1 MKRILKYGICFMMNT
16 VKMNRYL
23 LLIVILITTISYAQL
38 KPLKDADLLTKEV
51 TKNTSFK
58 VDKFEFKI
66 DWQDKLSHSPNLG
79 YLGGI
84 KSLKIYSKGRLIND
98 FISIEDEVGLQKF
111 IIEFYDFNLDGT
123 IDFRIRRECGGR
135 CYYSYYL
142 SNIQTNK
149 FENPKEWDYIRVR
162 ALDFKNK
169 LLADQLAG
177 INEGADIYK
186 VKGNRLIKQLVKK

>member
-1 MKRILKYGICFMMNT
+1 
-16 VKMNRYL
+16 MNRYL
-23 LLIVILITTISYAQL
+23 LLIGILLSFNCYPQL

-66 DWQDKLSHSPNLG
+66 EWMDKLSHSPNLG

-84 KSLKIYSKGRLIND
+84 KSLKIYSKGTLIND
-98 FISIEDEVGLQKF
+98 FKSIEDEVGLQKF
-111 IIEFYDFNLDGT
+111 IIDFYDFNLDGT
-123 IDFRIRRECGGR
+123 IDFRIRRECGGS

-142 SNIQTNK
+142 SNIKINK

-169 LLADQLAG
+169 LLADQVVSV
-177 INEGADIYK
+177 NEGAYVYK
-186 VKGNRLIKQLVKK
+186 VNGNRLIKQLEEK

>member
-1 MKRILKYGICFMMNT
+1 MKKH
-16 VKMNRYL
+16 L

-51 TKNTSFK
+51 IKNTSFK

-66 DWQDKLSHSPNLG
+66 EWQDKLSHSPNLG

-84 KSLKIYSKGRLIND
+84 KSLKIYSKGILIND
-98 FISIEDEVGLQKF
+98 FKSIEDEVGLQEF
-111 IIEFYDFNLDGT
+111 IFDFYDFNLDGT

-142 SNIQTNK
+142 SNLKLNK
-149 FENPKEWDYIRVR
+149 FENLKEWDYIRIR

-169 LLADQLAG
+169 LLADQLTVV
-177 INEGADIYK
+177 NKVTDIYK
-186 VKGNRLIKQLVKK
+186 VKGNRLIMQLEKK

>member
-1 MKRILKYGICFMMNT
+1 MKKH
-16 VKMNRYL
+16 L
-23 LLIVILITTISYAQL
+23 LLIVILITTINYAQL
-38 KPLKDADLLTKEV
+38 KPLKDADLFTKEV

-66 DWQDKLSHSPNLG
+66 EWTDKLSHSPNLG

-84 KSLKIYSKGRLIND
+84 KSLKIYSKGTLIND
-98 FISIEDEVGLQKF
+98 FKSIEDEVGLQKF
-111 IIEFYDFNLDGT
+111 IIDFYDFNLDGT
-123 IDFRIRRECGGR
+123 IDFRIRRECGGS

-142 SNIQTNK
+142 SNIELNQ

-177 INEGADIYK
+177 INEGADIFK
-186 VKGNRLIKQLVKK
+186 VKGNRLIKQLEKK

>member
-1 MKRILKYGICFMMNT
+1 MKKH
-16 VKMNRYL
+16 L
-23 LLIVILITTISYAQL
+23 LSIIILITTINYAQL
-38 KPLKDADLLTKEV
+38 IPLKDADLLTKEV

-66 DWQDKLSHSPNLG
+66 EWKDKLSHSLNLG

-111 IIEFYDFNLDGT
+111 IIDFYDFNLDGT
-123 IDFRIRRECGGR
+123 IDFRMRRECGGR

-169 LLADQLAG
+169 LLEDQLAG
-177 INEGADIYK
+177 INEGADFYK
-186 VKGNRLIKQLVKK
+186 VKGNRLVKQLQKK